1 MFVTKKALP
10 RRTFLRG
17 VGTTMA
23 LPLLE
28 SMVPALTA
36 LAQTPAKPPLR
47 FGAVY
52 FPNGATK
59 KHWFPDATSPG
70 YEYKTILKPLEPFR
84 NHVTSFGNLSRAGG
98 KTVTDHAVSSAGWL
112 TGAVAKQTEA
122 EDIRVGVSIDQVIA
136 KQIGQ
141 DTQLP
146 SMEVATED
154 FSGYVGGCVPGYSCA
169 YMNSISWAS
178 ETQSNPM
185 ETNPRAAFERM
196 FGRSGT
202 QAERL
207 QRIQEDRSIL
217 DSVTE
222 EARDLQRK
230 VGARDRARLGDYLDN
245 VREIERRIQ
254 RTEAQN
260 SKKVIALDA
269 PLGVPDNFVDHANL
283 MFDLLAV
290 AYQSD
295 LTRVFSFMMSRE
307 ASQRTYPELNI
318 PRHAPR
324 RLAPRRPSREH
335 GEAREDQPP
344 LRAAVRALRREAQG
358 DARRRRHR
366 PRQLADL
373 LRRRHERRSGARAVS
388 ASARRGRAA
397 AEARSKA
404 IGTSSHPTGRRSRIC
419 GSGGRCL
426 RHPSRLLCREH
437 RPGRSLTLR
446 I

>member
-1 MFVTKKALP
+1 MFVTKRALSRRTVLRGMGTTLALP
-10 RRTFLRG
+10 F
-17 VGTTMA
+17 
-23 LPLLE
+23 LE
-28 SMVPALTA
+28 SMVPAFQA
-36 LAQTPAKPPLR
+36 LAQSPARAPMR

-52 FPNGATK
+52 FPNGAPMSGANNFWMPAAKGELDIT
-59 KHWFPDATSPG
+59 P
-70 YEYKTILKPLEPFR
+70 ILKPLEPFK
-84 NHVTSFGNLSRAGG
+84 NQMTVVGNLSRAGG

-112 TGAVAKQTEA
+112 SGAVAKQTEA
-122 EDIRVGVSIDQVIA
+122 EDIRVGISIDQVLA

-154 FSGYVGGCVPGYSCA
+154 FSGYVGGCVPGHSCA

-254 RTEAQN
+254 RAESQN
-260 SKKVIALDA
+260 AKKVIALDA
-269 PLGVPDNFVDHANL
+269 PLGVPDTFVEHATVL
-283 MFDLLAV
+283 FDLLAV

-318 PRHAPR
+318 PGTH
-324 RLAPRRPSREH
+324 H
-335 GEAREDQPP
+335 D
-344 LRAAVRALRREAQG
+344 
-358 DARRRRHR
+358 
-366 PRQLADL
+366 
-373 LRRRHERRSGARAVS
+373 VS
-388 ASARRGRAA
+388 
-397 AEARSKA
+397 
-404 IGTSSHPTGRRSRIC
+404 HH
-419 GSGGRCL
+419 GGRPENMENHAKINL
-426 RHPSRLLCREH
+426 HYAQLFARFVEKLKAMPE
-437 RPGRSLTLR
+437 GDG
-446 I
+446 